1 MKSNL
6 LIVEDDPVLG
16 PLIRDFF
23 EREGWD
29 VMIAEDGESALEL
42 FENHTFQLILL
53 DIMLPGQ
60 DGFSVC
66 KKIREVS
73 DIPIFIITARVLE
86 EDELH
91 GYALGADDYI
101 TKPFSLPVLYA
112 KATTMIKRLHGNKSL
127 NRIKKRNDFHI

>member
-1 MKSNL
+1 MKPNL

-23 EREGWD
+23 EREGWG
-29 VMIAEDGESALEL
+29 VVIAEDGESALEL
-42 FENHTFQLILL
+42 FENNAFQLILL

-73 DIPIFIITARVLE
+73 DIPIIM
-86 EDELH
+86 
-91 GYALGADDYI
+91 
-101 TKPFSLPVLYA
+101 KS
-112 KATTMIKRLHGNKSL
+112 GNRM
-127 NRIKKRNDFHI
+127 NFCRILI